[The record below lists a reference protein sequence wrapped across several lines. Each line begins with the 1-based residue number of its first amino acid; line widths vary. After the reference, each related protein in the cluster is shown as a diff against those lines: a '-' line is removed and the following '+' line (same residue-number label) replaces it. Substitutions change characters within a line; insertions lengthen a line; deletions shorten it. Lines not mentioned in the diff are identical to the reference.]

1 MDAGEGATMFFFL
14 AGPSELCVCIV
25 QMGRGGL
32 PLSSKSK
39 MSFTHSPSRPDGEP
53 CVAAG

>member
-25 QMGRGGL
+25 EMGRGGL

-39 MSFTHSPSRPDGEP
+39 MSFTHSLSRPDGEP